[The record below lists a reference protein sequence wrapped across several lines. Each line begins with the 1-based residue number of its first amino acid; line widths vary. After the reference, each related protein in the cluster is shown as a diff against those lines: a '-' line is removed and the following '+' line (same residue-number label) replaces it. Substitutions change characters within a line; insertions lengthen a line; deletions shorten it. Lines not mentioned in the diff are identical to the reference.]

1 MEESEYQLLI
11 THTLNQRKLK
21 WWWRHTVKILNL
33 QMKPE
38 KNVEK
43 RWILREKRILL
54 NLKSRCGVKFSRFNL
69 VKIFR
74 TYLNKFAPI
83 VFRTGLKQLTV
94 RIRTLPPLKTPTGNS
109 WDTTAVKT
117 DEWQRDARFHQLPP
131 PKYIYSSSDTTE
143 EELSKISSN
152 NFTENESHFKNKNNW
167 V

>member
-54 NLKSRCGVKFSRFNL
+54 NLKSRCGFKFSRFNL
-69 VKIFR
+69 VKKGKILSKDFQNLFEKICTHR
-74 TYLNKFAPI
+74 LPYWFETVDCQDQDAATAQNTD
-83 VFRTGLKQLTV
+83 RKQLRHDGGKNRRMTE
-94 RIRTLPPLKTPTGNS
+94 RRPLS
-109 WDTTAVKT
+109 SA
-117 DEWQRDARFHQLPP
+117 PP
-131 PKYIYSSSDTTE
+131 PQIYLQLVRHHRRRTQQ
-143 EELSKISSN
+143 N
-152 NFTENESHFKNKNNW
+152 QFKQLHRKRKSL
-167 V
+167 